1 MADLKALVFD
11 VDGTLAETEEQG
23 HRIAFNQAFAE
34 AGIGWHWDRETY
46 ARLLAVTGGRERI
59 VHWCRQVDP
68 ARAAAPDFDAEARRL
83 HAIKTRHYLA
93 RVDRG
98 LVVLRPGVARLI
110 QEARRS
116 GVLLAIATTTTEI
129 NVRRLLEVT
138 LGESAW
144 NQFAAI
150 GTADTV
156 ADKKPA
162 PDIYRWVLARL
173 NCAAGEAQAL
183 EDSAIGARSAVAA
196 GIPTLV
202 TRSTYTADDV
212 LPDGLIADL
221 AGLGEPGEP
230 STGTVAGQA
239 WGGVVDLDQIG
250 RWRVAATGEPITS
263 SRRC

>member
-1 MADLKALVFD
+1 MADLKALIFD
-11 VDGTLAETEEQG
+11 VDGTLAETEEHG
-23 HRIAFNQAFAE
+23 HRVAFNQAFAE
-34 AGIGWHWDRETY
+34 AGIAWHWDRETY
-46 ARLLAVTGGRERI
+46 GRLLAVAGGRERI

-68 ARAAAPDFDAEARRL
+68 AQAASPGFDAEARRL
-83 HAIKTRHYLA
+83 HGLKTRHYLA
-93 RVDRG
+93 RVDQG

-144 NQFAAI
+144 DSFAAI

-162 PDIYRWVLARL
+162 PDIYQWVLARL
-173 NCAAGEAQAL
+173 GLAADEAVAI
-183 EDSAIGARSAVAA
+183 EDSAIGARAAVVA

-202 TRSTYTADDV
+202 TRSTYTADDI
-212 LPDGLIADL
+212 LPDGVIADL
-221 AGLGEPGEP
+221 DGLGEPGEP
-230 STGTVAGQA
+230 ATGTVAGQA
-239 WGGVVDLDQIG
+239 WSGRVDLDQIG
-250 RWRVAATGEPITS
+250 RWRVAVARYPIT
-263 SRRC
+263 